1 MEKIGGVDMKKNAF
15 TLTEVL
21 GVLIIL
27 AFLALLVSP
36 FVSKAVKN
44 NKQKLYDIQ
53 IKEIERA
60 TKDYATKNIDV
71 LPEEGKIT
79 ILTLGQVKKGGSLPK
94 EVRNPITKELF
105 PDDLK
110 IEIRNSRNQYT
121 YKVITENTEGVQQ

>member
-53 IKEIERA
+53 IKEI
-60 TKDYATKNIDV
+60 
-71 LPEEGKIT
+71 
-79 ILTLGQVKKGGSLPK
+79 
-94 EVRNPITKELF
+94 
-105 PDDLK
+105 
-110 IEIRNSRNQYT
+110 
-121 YKVITENTEGVQQ
+121 